1 MTHDARRYAPS
12 AARNRDVILKTLSRH
27 LPEQGHVLEIAS
39 GSGEHITH
47 FAGAHPRLTFQ
58 PSDPDPDSQ
67 ASIDAWSRHLGL
79 TNVAPAILADT
90 TTSISVPHAVD
101 VVICINMIHI
111 APWTATVGLMR
122 NAANLLPM
130 SGLLYLYRP
139 YRRGG
144 IHTAPSNAAFDDDLR
159 ARNPE
164 WGVRDLDVVAALA
177 GDHGFSAPVVED
189 MPANNLASS
198 LFRVG

>member
-12 AARNRDVILKTLSRH
+12 AARNRDVILNTLSRH
-27 LPEQGHVLEIAS
+27 LPEHGNVLEIAS

-47 FAGAHPRLTFQ
+47 FASAHPRLTFQ

-79 TNVAPAILADT
+79 TNVAPAILLDT
-90 TTSISVPHAVD
+90 TKRISIPRAVD

-111 APWTATVGLMR
+111 APWSATVGLMR
-122 NAANLLPM
+122 NAAKLLPM
-130 SGLLYLYRP
+130 GGLLYLYGP

-144 IHTAPSNAAFDDDLR
+144 THTAPSNQAFDVDLR
-159 ARNPE
+159 SRNPE
-164 WGVRDLDVVAALA
+164 WGVRDLDVVAAVA
-177 GDHGFSAPVVED
+177 SDHGFSAPVVED
-189 MPANNLASS
+189 MPANNLSVI
-198 LFRVG
+198 LRRC